1 MESQGRNMNISH
13 TSGTEVAGQ
22 AQMRNDENMRQGSKN
37 TGQDTSFLQQTG
49 EGVNTMA
56 RGAATMAQGAVHG
69 AASIVQ
75 GAATGVANVAG
86 GAASALKNTL
96 GAKNDDTTTTTT
108 NYPGKPKY

>member
-1 MESQGRNMNISH
+1 MESQGRNISH

-22 AQMRNDENMRQGSKN
+22 AQMRNDENMHQGSKN
-37 TGQDTSFLQQTG
+37 TGRDTNFLQQTG

-56 RGAATMAQGAVHG
+56 QGAATMAQGAVHG

-86 GAASALKNTL
+86 GAASAVKNTL